1 MERTVLRG
9 WPWLLLLLLL
19 WVSGFPAVGEEE
31 DEICLLEGRNLT
43 AVCTYNI
50 MLYATSLKAWQRVG
64 SQGPAETLVRT
75 TTKYTDRN
83 WARAGR
89 YLLED
94 DPTNGGLVV
103 TVTGLQRQDLGLYQ
117 CVIDLSPQKPKELFP
132 RIRLVQCRDHSSTPA
147 SDKNPSRGLAQIST
161 LPPLTFN
168 TQSKLP
174 TSPRTET
181 PLLPMTT
188 ASLSSPGLEVNP
200 THKTDVIRYGFQVSG
215 PLVCTRSPLVS
226 SPCAERMWGVK
237 GEEGW
242 GTGADL
248 SHLSLVE
255 PPRGGRGRC

>member
-1 MERTVLRG
+1 MLHE
-9 WPWLLLLLLL
+9 WPC
-19 WVSGFPAVGEEE
+19 SFPSSAPF
-31 DEICLLEGRNLT
+31 ILPSIHPSIHPPSIHPSIIHPTIHSMCLL
-43 AVCTYNI
+43 A
-50 MLYATSLKAWQRVG
+50 
-64 SQGPAETLVRT
+64 
-75 TTKYTDRN
+75 
-83 WARAGR
+83 
-89 YLLED
+89 
-94 DPTNGGLVV
+94 
-103 TVTGLQRQDLGLYQ
+103 
-117 CVIDLSPQKPKELFP
+117 
-132 RIRLVQCRDHSSTPA
+132 DHSSTPA

-161 LPPLTFN
+161 LPPLTYN
-168 TQSKLP
+168 TRSKLP